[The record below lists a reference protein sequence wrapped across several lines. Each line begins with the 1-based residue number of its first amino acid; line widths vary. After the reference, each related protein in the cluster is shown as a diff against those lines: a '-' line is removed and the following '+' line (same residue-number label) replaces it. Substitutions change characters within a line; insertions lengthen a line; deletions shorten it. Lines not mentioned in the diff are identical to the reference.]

1 MKCLGVDAL
10 AEEIMKVK
18 IQFKQL
24 DIAKWFGHNKLEVIY
39 VLEDTAKYGDII
51 RKLIKR
57 YQKVRDFDFKKAEVD
72 VYEHFLITS
81 KGRIVRRI
89 MDEPI
94 DEKEVTV
101 WYFYDV

>member
-1 MKCLGVDAL
+1 MDAL
-10 AEEIMKVK
+10 SDAIMEVK
-18 IQFKQL
+18 IQFTQR

-39 VLEDTAKYGDII
+39 VLEDTATYGDIL

-57 YQKVRDFDFKKAEVD
+57 YQKVRDFDFNKAEVD
-72 VYEHFLITS
+72 FYEQFLITS

>member
-1 MKCLGVDAL
+1 MDAL
-10 AEEIMKVK
+10 SEEIMEVQIK
-18 IQFKQL
+18 FGQL
-24 DIAKWFGHNKLEVIY
+24 DIAQWFGHTKLEVIY
-39 VLEDTAKYGDII
+39 VLEDTAKYGDVIQ
-51 RKLIKR
+51 KLIQR
-57 YQKVRDFDFKKAEVD
+57 YQEVRDFDFNKAEVD
-72 VYEHFLITS
+72 FYDHFLITS

>member
-1 MKCLGVDAL
+1 MDAL
-10 AEEIMKVK
+10 SEETMEVTIK
-18 IQFKQL
+18 FAQL
-24 DIAKWFGHNKLEVIY
+24 DIAKWFGHHKLEVSYI
-39 VLEDTAKYGDII
+39 LEDTAKYGDII
-51 RKLIKR
+51 QKLIQR

-72 VYEHFLITS
+72 FYDHFLITS

-101 WYFYDV
+101 WYFFDV